1 MLKKV
6 LLTIPL
12 ILSLASISYAVS
24 PLTPDQIER
33 VITTMEQLDPY
44 MDQMDKEMNESGG
57 SRNDTFDPEMMKKEC
72 ALIYDYSAKAK
83 QIIENNGFTAQTWPD
98 TSSRVLKAFVSIAM
112 EQQQADRTD
121 NMSSA
126 IAQIDSDPNMSPEQ
140 KEAIKQQM
148 KAVMQAAESMM
159 QAPKADIDAVRPY
172 FDKLTAAVD

>member
-6 LLTIPL
+6 LLTITL
-12 ILSLASISYAVS
+12 LLSLASMSYAVS
-24 PLTPDQIER
+24 PLTSDQIER

-44 MDQMDKEMNESGG
+44 MDQMDKEMNESGA
-57 SRNDTFDPEMMKKEC
+57 SRSDTFDPEMMKREC

-112 EQQQADRTD
+112 EQQQPDVTD
-121 NMSSA
+121 NMNAA

-140 KEAIKQQM
+140 KNAIKQQM